1 MKKIFSLLLFAL
13 CAISYTACTNEEG
26 IEYVQESSIKIVSR
40 DVSFPAAASQGIIE
54 VEAPGEISV
63 KTSGQ
68 GWCTTTVS
76 GSTIQ
81 VNVEQNPGLEGRT
94 SMLTI
99 RCGAD
104 STRIAVHQSGVIF
117 ELSAGSQIMAD
128 DKAATY
134 SFDLTCNT
142 ELTLNSSEEW
152 ISVAVEEEQHRTHP

>member
-1 MKKIFSLLLFAL
+1 
-13 CAISYTACTNEEG
+13 
-26 IEYVQESSIKIVSR
+26 
-40 DVSFPAAASQGIIE
+40 
-54 VEAPGEISV
+54 
-63 KTSGQ
+63 
-68 GWCTTTVS
+68 
-76 GSTIQ
+76 
-81 VNVEQNPGLEGRT
+81 
-94 SMLTI
+94 I

-152 ISVAVEEEQHRTHP
+152 ISVAVEDGKMNITLKENNTGHIRKG